1 MKLANRSLE
10 QGPEKVQVTY
20 LDAAGSTS
28 LGFSLLE
35 HEADSLRAW
44 QILENT
50 QPLTILLM
58 WINKPNKTKTKKTSQ
73 GVQILAHEA

>member
-58 WINKPNKTKTKKTSQ
+58 
-73 GVQILAHEA
+73 